1 MVKIIVA
8 FISLFLIF
16 FFGIDI
22 FRKMTKKDK
31 LSLTKWLGYTILC
44 LLLTIVAIALII
56 NLGAIVAATIILLF

>member
-22 FRKMTKKDK
+22 VRKMTGKEKI
-31 LSLTKWLGYTILC
+31 SLTKWIGYSTLC
-44 LLLTIVAIALII
+44 SLL
-56 NLGAIVAATIILLF
+56 AIVAATLIVLIF

>member
-22 FRKMTKKDK
+22 FRKMTGKEKI
-31 LSLTKWLGYTILC
+31 SLTKWLGYSILC
-44 LLLTIVAIALII
+44 MLLTILAVVAIV
-56 NLGAIVAATIILLF
+56 NFGAIVSAIVLLF

>member
-22 FRKMTKKDK
+22 FRKMTGKEKI
-31 LSLTKWLGYTILC
+31 SLTKWLGYSTLC
-44 LLLTIVAIALII
+44 SLLAV
-56 NLGAIVAATIILLF
+56 VAATLIVLIF